1 MGHVHGMA
9 VAKKLFLCHF
19 VTSGNSICEK
29 EHVECLV
36 VEGLTSHLVM
46 SLRPSPISNTIKEN
60 PEVLE
65 EYSSLVFGVNH
76 KCYGFLESLE
86 LQDY

>member
-1 MGHVHGMA
+1 MSDVPI
-9 VAKKLFLCHF
+9 FLP
-19 VTSGNSICEK
+19 V
-29 EHVECLV
+29 
-36 VEGLTSHLVM
+36 
-46 SLRPSPISNTIKEN
+46 SNTIKEN

-86 LQDY
+86 PQDVRGGLRFPVFRFISGLCPDLCRMK

>member
-1 MGHVHGMA
+1 MFPMCHA
-9 VAKKLFLCHF
+9 PQSFFLFLTHMPNAYTYT
-19 VTSGNSICEK
+19 V
-29 EHVECLV
+29 
-36 VEGLTSHLVM
+36 
-46 SLRPSPISNTIKEN
+46 ISNTIKEN

-86 LQDY
+86 PQDVRGGLRFPVFRFISGL